1 MASAKNALWN
11 VGGEKLLG
19 KNLKR
24 TSSEN
29 RTKRFVLCTDVID
42 GMQKL
47 DQCGNPMQN
56 FVTDADGVGRLP
68 RFSPEDL
75 NVVTLDERCRQLERL
90 MNGMQQQLN
99 LRTESWSKVE
109 DQVDLME
116 TSMTQQVRRIRGI
129 EDAVGI
135 QQQLSEAPPGVRA
148 SVSGVQDV
156 PNINNVNGGARSFSE
171 ALKIGTAEGVGDT
184 EGAASGNGATV
195 GGATPCVESK
205 DGGASTTDGGSGTT
219 GDDVVKA
226 DKANSGSDSDRAND
240 ADGVNGGHSVNRVTG
255 ASNDGATTGDGIIRE
270 GMLEGGFQYP
280 KRTR

>member
-1 MASAKNALWN
+1 
-11 VGGEKLLG
+11 
-19 KNLKR
+19 
-24 TSSEN
+24 
-29 RTKRFVLCTDVID
+29 
-42 GMQKL
+42 
-47 DQCGNPMQN
+47 
-56 FVTDADGVGRLP
+56 
-68 RFSPEDL
+68 
-75 NVVTLDERCRQLERL
+75 
-90 MNGMQQQLN
+90 
-99 LRTESWSKVE
+99 
-109 DQVDLME
+109 ME
-116 TSMTQQVRRIRGI
+116 TSMTQQVGRIRGI

-135 QQQLSEAPPGVRA
+135 QQQLSEAPPGVRG

-205 DGGASTTDGGSGTT
+205 DGGAPTTDGGSGIT

-240 ADGVNGGHSVNRVTG
+240 ADGVNGGHSVNGVTG
-255 ASNDGATTGDGIIRE
+255 AANDGATTGDGIIRE

-280 KRTR
+280 KRTRKRIQGKSTDNEGTFSSAEFVLLPKLFVSNVKNGVSITAIKDWLIHKKIKFVGIYRKSKDHYAHQSFVVTVTTDAYNNVFEESLWPPGVTVREYSPTNRQNE